1 MNPWAAALAYSSDT
15 SLADRVVA
23 LRHYYRAVGV
33 AALVNGLLSQK
44 ADLQDRVLHDTRL
57 NIYAGGR
64 HDIQAGH
71 VDVRVLATMLYL
83 ADTFHEVTVSCLIAG
98 HRLYARPGIVS
109 AHIYGRAVDVAALN
123 NVSIYGH
130 QQPGGITEQ
139 AVRALLMLPGGMEP
153 AQVISLLG
161 MGGPSFAL
169 ANHYDHIHVGY

>member
-1 MNPWAAALAYSSDT
+1 VNPWAAALSYSSDT
-15 SLADRVVA
+15 SVADRVVA

-44 ADLQDRVLHDTRL
+44 ADLADRVLHDKRL

-64 HDIQAGH
+64 HDVQSGH

-83 ADTFHEVTVSCLIAG
+83 ADTFHEVTVSCLISG
-98 HRLYARPGIVS
+98 HRLYARPGVVS